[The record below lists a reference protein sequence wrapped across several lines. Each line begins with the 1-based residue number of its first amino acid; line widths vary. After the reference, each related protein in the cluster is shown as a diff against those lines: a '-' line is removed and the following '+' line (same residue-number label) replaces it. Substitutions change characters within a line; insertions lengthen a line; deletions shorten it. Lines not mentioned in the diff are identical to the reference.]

1 MCADKTSSENGHRPG
16 MKDSEYITRV
26 IKEFINNEDN
36 SGSNSALAAPRA
48 TRKNCYNRQDVLQA
62 LSKLQLTYKA
72 EYVAGLKVNINTD
85 EFKRALLNS
94 MAQISNSTI
103 PKSVNQIDGRTIDFV
118 EMIFGAFL
126 RDHNISDAVKSL
138 LLRMQIPVIKTAL
151 IDNKFFYDHKHVA
164 RHVLDTIAHLGIGID
179 NKENTVYQTMGLII
193 DQLLNNFDQ
202 NIATFQ
208 NTLSSLS
215 RLQKIENEKQAQN
228 EKQTRQQI
236 LKEHARQMVLTELQY
251 HVKSKNLPKAVQP
264 LVLKFWSTV
273 MYRRFLKYGDNSNQW
288 HEAVNILKVIVKT
301 TQPPK
306 TMDDWFALKTYHETL
321 VDTVG
326 ELLHESGQSK
336 EHIFNATRSL
346 EKTYQTILEES
357 AFSDMEDDD
366 YTSLAEAMSQS
377 SALSSM
383 QNLEQP
389 GDQPTAVEIKKQ
401 IASKK
406 IESLPSS
413 VKPGVWFEIFNGENK
428 SVRRL
433 KLSVIIKETAQLVFV
448 DRVGKKVIEK
458 DAIVFA
464 EEIANNKSRVLADH
478 SIFDHALG
486 QVISS
491 LAANA

>member
-1 MCADKTSSENGHRPG
+1 MCANKTTSDNESRPV

-26 IKEFINNEDN
+26 IKEFINNEDEK
-36 SGSNSALAAPRA
+36 SAGSTAAAPRA

-62 LSKLQLTYKA
+62 LSKLQLSFRA
-72 EYVAGLKVNINTD
+72 DYVPGQKVNINTD
-85 EFKRALLNS
+85 TFKRALLNG
-94 MAQISNSTI
+94 MAQISNSTV

-151 IDNKFFYDHKHVA
+151 LDNKFFYDHKHVA

-202 NIATFQ
+202 NIASFQ

-215 RLQKIENEKQAQN
+215 RLQKIENEKQQLN
-228 EKQTRQQI
+228 EKQTQQHI

-251 HVKSKNLPKAVQP
+251 HVKSKSLPKAVQP

-273 MYRRFLKYGDNSNQW
+273 MYRRFLKFGDSSKQW

-321 VDTVG
+321 VETIG
-326 ELLHESGQSK
+326 ELLHESQQSK
-336 EHIFNATRSL
+336 EHIFSAITALKN
-346 EKTYQTILEES
+346 TYSNILRDS
-357 AFSDMEDDD
+357 AFSDIEDDD
-366 YTSLAEAMSQS
+366 YSSLAEALSQS
-377 SALSSM
+377 SALTSM
-383 QNLEQP
+383 QNLQQP
-389 GDQPTAVEIKKQ
+389 GDQPTAVEIKRQ

-406 IESLPSS
+406 IETLPAA
-413 VKPGVWFEIFNGENK
+413 VKPGVWFEIYTGEG
-428 SVRRL
+428 SAIRRL

-458 DAIVFA
+458 DAMVFA
-464 EEIANNKSRVLADH
+464 EEIANNQSRILADH

-486 QVISS
+486 QVIHS

>member
-1 MCADKTSSENGHRPG
+1 MCASKTTSDNGNRPS
-16 MKDSEYITRV
+16 MTDSEQITRV
-26 IKEFINNEDN
+26 IKEFINNESDDS
-36 SGSNSALAAPRA
+36 SGSALAAPRA

-62 LSKLQLTYKA
+62 LSRLQLSYKA
-72 EYVAGLKVNINTD
+72 EYVAGQKVNINTD
-85 EFKRALLNS
+85 DFKRALLNS
-94 MAQISNSTI
+94 MAQISNSTV

-126 RDHNISDAVKSL
+126 RDHNISDAIKSL

-151 IDNKFFYDHKHVA
+151 LDNKFFYDHKHVA

-202 NIATFQ
+202 KIASFQ

-251 HVKSKNLPKAVQP
+251 HVKSKNLPKSVQP
-264 LVLKFWSTV
+264 LVLKFWSSV
-273 MYRRFLKYGDNSNQW
+273 MYRRFLKYGDNSKQW

-306 TMDDWFALKTYHETL
+306 TMDDWFALKNYHETL
-321 VDTVG
+321 VSTIG
-326 ELLHESGQSK
+326 ELLEESGQSK
-336 EHIFNATRSL
+336 EHIFNATRALAS
-346 EKTYQTILEES
+346 TYDKILTES
-357 AFSDMEDDD
+357 AFSDIEDDD
-366 YTSLAEAMSQS
+366 YSSLADAMSQS
-377 SALSSM
+377 SALTSM
-383 QNLEQP
+383 QNLQQP
-389 GDQPTAVEIKKQ
+389 SDQPTALEIKKQ

-406 IESLPSS
+406 IESLPAA
-413 VKPGVWFEIFNGENK
+413 VKPGVWFEIYTGENRA
-428 SVRRL
+428 VRRL

-458 DAIVFA
+458 DAIEFA
-464 EEIANNKSRVLADH
+464 EEIANNQSRVLADH

-486 QVISS
+486 QVINS
-491 LAANA
+491 LAANG